1 MLMYYQE
8 RFEAGEAGWVLMRM
22 RESFTLVFSARE
34 DAHFKILEFGREI
47 RSKFDVDNLHMTD
60 RHGHDLSEK
69 VITVVK
75 QLASSVSSTHAQMAD
90 MAERQGRLET
100 KFDQIL
106 ALLSRVPIA
115 PATTPQP
122 PPLINQPPPP
132 ATPRASAASSSAAT
146 APAELP
152 PVTFALPDPPTMAA
166 MASPVRLVSSSGK
179 SVGPAPATFI
189 TQGLTAEKFI
199 MDCIMNR
206 YQLPPAVEQV
216 QGKEGS
222 KRRSDAK
229 KVLEAFKAM
238 ANPSETAIF
247 LNPKSVHGIV
257 KENVKQAR
265 CLLARA
271 RTRAPRAARTP
282 PTTLPTELSLLA
294 RS

>member
-115 PATTPQP
+115 PATTPSATTPQP

-166 MASPVRLVSSSGK
+166 MRWPHPFAWSHRRAS
-179 SVGPAPATFI
+179 
-189 TQGLTAEKFI
+189 
-199 MDCIMNR
+199 
-206 YQLPPAVEQV
+206 
-216 QGKEGS
+216 
-222 KRRSDAK
+222 RS
-229 KVLEAFKAM
+229 
-238 ANPSETAIF
+238 
-247 LNPKSVHGIV
+247 
-257 KENVKQAR
+257 
-265 CLLARA
+265 
-271 RTRAPRAARTP
+271 APRQ
-282 PTTLPTELSLLA
+282 LLSS
-294 RS
+294 RRV